1 MASSALLTLDL
12 TAPDVAVVIEG
23 GASVTTDRDV
33 DITITSV
40 AADKSQM
47 KIYGD
52 VDDAFAPAEYRATEA
67 NAPWISFAGT
77 KTVRVSAADGTK
89 TVRVK
94 VRDDVFNASS
104 EATDAITLDS
114 SIPVLSITVALAP
127 AKISKQA
134 TKDTATLTFTS
145 DIALDQWK
153 VNFTSNANDAHT
165 AGTVIPEAGGSD
177 TQGAALAAAT
187 PQAVTIKGVDL
198 EAAGAAGGPG
208 AAGIQ
213 HIVKVFGRSAANQQ
227 WSVGNN

>member
-89 TVRVK
+89 TVR
-94 VRDDVFNASS
+94 VFNASS